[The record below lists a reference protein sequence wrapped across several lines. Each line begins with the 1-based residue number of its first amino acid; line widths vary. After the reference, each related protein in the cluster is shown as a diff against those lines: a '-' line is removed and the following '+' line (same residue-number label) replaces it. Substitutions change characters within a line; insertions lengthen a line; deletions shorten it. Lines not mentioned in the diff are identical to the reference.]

1 MSNIIP
7 FPVPAKGGNQ
17 GRNQGGNIAKKVST
31 RPNSTKENAL
41 HGKDVWLNA
50 EEARNLIGISV
61 QALRKNCRAEKYTVQ
76 LVHGNG
82 GMQYRIA
89 LSSLPVDAQ
98 IRWRKEQGFVAEEME
113 TAVESSHKPFD
124 EMSEQQRQTALDR
137 YDVVMHYK
145 DAISRA
151 KHGMI
156 LEAKEAFIIRY
167 AAGEWPILLERIG
180 TTTWKTI
187 DRWIQTLKENNGLPS
202 SLAPNYRYTRS
213 GAAVVGVSMEQGE
226 IILAYYLHGNQP
238 KIAEVVRKVNRKL
251 YERGME
257 QVTESRARR
266 FLTQYN
272 INHEAEV
279 VMAREGEKAYNDKCA
294 PYISRNNRL
303 ILPGDIMV
311 SDGHKIAFMIQ
322 HPVTGRPMRM
332 MLISHQDQA
341 SRAILGWEIMPS
353 ENTAAIA
360 SSLRRSMLWLGSL
373 IAGDDSSAFVPR
385 VMNID
390 NGKAFKSHYFNGLKG
405 TTMPEVGG
413 IGLYDQLKPYG
424 FKGVRYSKAY
434 NGQEKT
440 IERFWGNF
448 AELERS
454 MPNYTGTS
462 IAMKPAH
469 LRRGEFM
476 HREVAAKLQLNTA
489 PTIAEAHYL
498 IALWMHENNLRESSK
513 SNKLGGKSPY
523 QALEEGIG
531 VLRDREK
538 ETMQDRLIS
547 RDELTFLMM
556 PQITRTLKRNGI
568 SLFGRQYLSPELHDL
583 AKGQRELVVRYD
595 FDRLDGVAVYHPN
608 GEFVCFAEEYCPNGG
623 IHPAAKLL
631 GSAEDVAAYHKAAQV
646 KNSLHRSTRRQAKSG
661 LLGAAEK
668 GFSQLV
674 QGEVM
679 PDVVRQQVKAAE
691 AEEQVRRGLQK
702 KTGTDAMDI
711 PAEFL
716 LVDTTA
722 QMADPGIDFT
732 YADILSIQNEDAE
745 DAIARR
751 KKNSKPVTSRI

>member
-1 MSNIIP
+1 MSNIIH
-7 FPVPAKGGNQ
+7 FPGSLKITPKGANQ
-17 GRNQGGNIAKKVST
+17 GANQGANDRGSVRTLVNCQELKH
-31 RPNSTKENAL
+31 L
-41 HGKDVWLNA
+41 QGL
-50 EEARNLIGISV
+50 EAFISV
-61 QALRKNCRAEKYTVQ
+61 QDGANLLGVSFRAVQKNCKAGKYVTK

-98 IRWRKEQGFVAEEME
+98 MRWRKEHGFVAEEME
-113 TAVESSHKPFD
+113 KTAESNCKPFD

-145 DAISRA
+145 EAISRA

-156 LEAKEAFIIRY
+156 LEAKEAFISRY

-180 TTTWKTI
+180 TATWKTI
-187 DRWIQTLKENNGLPS
+187 DRWIQTLKDNNGLPS
-202 SLAPNYRYTRS
+202 SLAPNYRYTRD
-213 GAAVVGVSMEQGE
+213 GAAVVGISMEQGE
-226 IILAYYLHGNQP
+226 MILAYYLHGNQP
-238 KIAEVVRKVNRKL
+238 KISEVVRKVNRKL
-251 YERGME
+251 YDRGME
-257 QVTESRARR
+257 QVTESRVRR
-266 FLTQYN
+266 FLKEYHVN
-272 INHEAEV
+272 NEASV

-294 PYISRNNRL
+294 PYISRNNKL
-303 ILPGDIMV
+303 ILPGEIMV
-311 SDGHKIAFMIQ
+311 SDGHKIAFPIQ
-322 HPVTGRPMRM
+322 HPVTGQPMRM

-360 SSLRRSMLWLGSL
+360 SSFRRSMLWLGNIL
-373 IAGDDSSAFVPR
+373 TGDDAIAFVPR
-385 VMNID
+385 SLKID
-390 NGKAFKSHYFNGLKG
+390 NGKAFKSHYFTGLKG
-405 TTMPEVGG
+405 STMVDVGG
-413 IGLYDQLKPYG
+413 IGLYDQLKPMG
-424 FKGVRYSKAY
+424 FKGVSYSRVY

-448 AELERS
+448 AEMERS

-476 HREVAAKLQLNTA
+476 HREIAEKLQLNTA

-498 IALWMHENNLRESSK
+498 VALWMHDNNLRHTSK
-513 SNKLGGKSPY
+513 SSQLEGKSPY
-523 QALEEGIG
+523 EALEAGL
-531 VLRDREK
+531 VLLREKEK
-538 ETMQDRLIS
+538 ETMQERLIS

-608 GEFVCFAEEYCPNGG
+608 GEFLCFAQEFCPNGG

-631 GSAEDVAAYHKAAQV
+631 GTPKDVEAYRVAASI
-646 KNSLHRSTRRQAKSG
+646 KNSLHRSTRRKAKTG
-661 LLGAAEK
+661 LLSAAEK

-691 AEEQVRRGLQK
+691 EQAQKEAASAK
-702 KTGTDAMDI
+702 KTGTDAMEI
-711 PAEFL
+711 PEEWL
-716 LVDTTA
+716 LVDPEPA
-722 QMADPGIDFT
+722 GREQPEFS
-732 YADILSIQNEDAE
+732 YKDILQIQIEDE
-745 DAIARR
+745 EKRR
-751 KKNSKPVTSRI
+751 GFYH